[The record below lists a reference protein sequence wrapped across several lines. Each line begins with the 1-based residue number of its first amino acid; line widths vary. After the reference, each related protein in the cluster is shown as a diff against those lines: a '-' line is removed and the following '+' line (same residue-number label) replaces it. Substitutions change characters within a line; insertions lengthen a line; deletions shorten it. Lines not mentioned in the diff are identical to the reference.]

1 MLDGVNISCQIH
13 FHFISFIYLC
23 QTTRSITNLT
33 AKLKDNSFN
42 LYSDRTSEYSLI
54 VNLCLIVNILVNR
67 CFVLFSVLR

>member
-1 MLDGVNISCQIH
+1 MELILVAKFI
-13 FHFISFIYLC
+13 FISFIYLC

-54 VNLCLIVNILVNR
+54 VNLCLTVNILVNR